1 MLDAGRYKANFSR
14 GGLMVPESRIIADL
28 LLRGIDPPGWKQAIE
43 VDNLL
48 AKRSPTTASTKATLI
63 RGRLRTL
70 TPALWRLIRD
80 GSKPVAT
87 QAVLAATVNY
97 SPLLGDFLELVLRPL
112 VRRFEPNLKPQHWD
126 RYLEDCRTRD
136 PDMPAWSAA
145 TLETLRTRAFGM
157 LAEAGYLSDA
167 RQRRL
172 QPLRLAPEVAQA
184 LKDAGQFETLRRLTA
199 GSPDSESLGVVME
212 ASVVPGATGAAGATG
227 VAGESGAVGATGAAG
242 TSGAAGATGVV
253 KASGVVGLTGAA
265 GATGVA
271 SASGVGG
278 PSEAA
283 GASG

>member
-28 LLRGIDPPGWKQAIE
+28 LLRGVDPPGWKQAIE
-43 VDNLL
+43 VDNVL

-70 TPALWRLIRD
+70 PPAFWRLIRD

-87 QAVLAATVNY
+87 HAVLAGTVNY

-112 VRRFEPNLKPQHWD
+112 FRRFEPNLKPQHWD

-136 PDMPAWSAA
+136 PEMPAWSAA

-172 QPLRLAPEVAQA
+172 LPMQLSPEIAQA
-184 LKDAGQFETLRRLTA
+184 LKDAGQFETLRRLTVGA
-199 GSPDSESLGVVME
+199 PDSASLGAVTGSSGAAGATGEAE
-212 ASVVPGATGAAGATG
+212 ASGVEGLTGADGATGVASACGVGGASGVAGMTGAAGATG
-227 VAGESGAVGATGAAG
+227 IAGSSGIAEV
-242 TSGAAGATGVV
+242 SGAAGA
-253 KASGVVGLTGAA
+253 SG
-265 GATGVA
+265 
-271 SASGVGG
+271 
-278 PSEAA
+278 
-283 GASG
+283 

>member
-28 LLRGIDPPGWKQAIE
+28 LLRGVDPPGWKQAIE
-43 VDNLL
+43 VDNVL

-70 TPALWRLIRD
+70 PPALWRLIRD

-87 QAVLAATVNY
+87 HAVLAATVNY

-112 VRRFEPNLKPQHWD
+112 FRRFEPNLKPQHWD

-172 QPLRLAPEVAQA
+172 LPLRLAPEVAQA

-199 GSPDSESLGVVME
+199 GAPDSESLGAVTGSSE
-212 ASVVPGATGAAGATG
+212 AAGATGEAKASGVAGLTGVDGATGFASACGVGGASGVAGITGAAGATG
-227 VAGESGAVGATGAAG
+227 VAGATGIAE
-242 TSGAAGATGVV
+242 
-253 KASGVVGLTGAA
+253 ASGT
-265 GATGVA
+265 
-271 SASGVGG
+271 
-278 PSEAA
+278 A

>member
-1 MLDAGRYKANFSR
+1 
-14 GGLMVPESRIIADL
+14 MVPESRIIADL

-43 VDNLL
+43 VDNVL

-63 RGRLRTL
+63 RGRLKTL

-87 QAVLAATVNY
+87 HAVLAATVNY

-112 VRRFEPNLKPQHWD
+112 FRRFEPNLKPQHWD

-145 TLETLRTRAFGM
+145 TLDTLRTRAFGM

-172 QPLRLAPEVAQA
+172 LPMQLSPEVAQA

-199 GSPDSESLGVVME
+199 GAPDSESLGAVMGPSE
-212 ASVVPGATGAAGATG
+212 FPGATGVAGATGAAGATG
-227 VAGESGAVGATGAAG
+227 LADATGAAG
-242 TSGAAGATGVV
+242 PSG
-253 KASGVVGLTGAA
+253 
-265 GATGVA
+265 
-271 SASGVGG
+271 
-278 PSEAA
+278 
-283 GASG
+283 

>member
-1 MLDAGRYKANFSR
+1 
-14 GGLMVPESRIIADL
+14 MVPESRIIADL
-28 LLRGIDPPGWKQAIE
+28 LLRGVDPPGWKQAIE
-43 VDNLL
+43 VDNVL
-48 AKRSPTTASTKATLI
+48 AKRSPATASTKATLI

-87 QAVLAATVNY
+87 HAVLAATVNY

-112 VRRFEPNLKPQHWD
+112 FRRFEPNLKPQHWD

-145 TLETLRTRAFGM
+145 TLDTLRTRAFGM

-172 QPLRLAPEVAQA
+172 LPMQLSPEIAQA

-199 GSPDSESLGVVME
+199 GAPDSASLGAVTGSSGAAGATGEAE
-212 ASVVPGATGAAGATG
+212 ASGAAGATWVAEASGAASLSGAAGATGVASACGVGGASGVAGITGAAGATG
-227 VAGESGAVGATGAAG
+227 VAGATGIAE
-242 TSGAAGATGVV
+242 
-253 KASGVVGLTGAA
+253 ASGTA
-265 GATGVA
+265 GV
-271 SASGVGG
+271 SG
-278 PSEAA
+278 
-283 GASG
+283 

>member
-28 LLRGIDPPGWKQAIE
+28 LLRGVDPPGWKQAIE
-43 VDNLL
+43 VDNVL

-87 QAVLAATVNY
+87 HAVLAGTVNY

-112 VRRFEPNLKPQHWD
+112 FRRFEPNLKPQHWD

-172 QPLRLAPEVAQA
+172 LPLRLAPEVALA

-199 GSPDSESLGVVME
+199 GAPDSESLGAV
-212 ASVVPGATGAAGATG
+212 TGSSEAAGATG
-227 VAGESGAVGATGAAG
+227 EAGASGAEGATWVAEA
-242 TSGAAGATGVV
+242 SGAADL
-253 KASGVVGLTGAA
+253 SGAA

-278 PSEAA
+278 PSEVAA
-283 GASG
+283 ATGALGASG

>member
-28 LLRGIDPPGWKQAIE
+28 LLRGVDPPGWKQAIE
-43 VDNLL
+43 VDNVL

-70 TPALWRLIRD
+70 TPALWCLIRD

-87 QAVLAATVNY
+87 HAVLAGTVNY

-112 VRRFEPNLKPQHWD
+112 FRRFEPNLKPQHWD

-136 PDMPAWSAA
+136 PEMPAWSAA

-172 QPLRLAPEVAQA
+172 LPLRLAPEVALA

-199 GSPDSESLGVVME
+199 GAPDSESLGEVAR
-212 ASVVPGATGAAGATG
+212 ASGVPGATEAAGATG
-227 VAGESGAVGATGAAG
+227 EAEASGAEGATWVAEA
-242 TSGAAGATGVV
+242 SGAAGL
-253 KASGVVGLTGAA
+253 SGAA

-278 PSEAA
+278 PSEVAA
-283 GASG
+283 ATGALGASG

>member
-1 MLDAGRYKANFSR
+1 
-14 GGLMVPESRIIADL
+14 MVPESRIIADL

-70 TPALWRLIRD
+70 TPALWHLIRD

-87 QAVLAATVNY
+87 HAVLAATVNY
-97 SPLLGDFLELVLRPL
+97 SPLFGDFLELVLRPL
-112 VRRFEPNLKPQHWD
+112 FRRFEPNLKPQHWD

-172 QPLRLAPEVAQA
+172 LPLRLAPEVAQA

-199 GSPDSESLGVVME
+199 GAPDSESLGEVAR
-212 ASVVPGATGAAGATG
+212 ASG
-227 VAGESGAVGATGAAG
+227 VVGA
-242 TSGAAGATGVV
+242 SGAAGATRV
-253 KASGVVGLTGAA
+253 A
-265 GATGVA
+265 GETGVA
-271 SASGVGG
+271 VATDVAG
-278 PSEAA
+278 PSKVAAVTGVA